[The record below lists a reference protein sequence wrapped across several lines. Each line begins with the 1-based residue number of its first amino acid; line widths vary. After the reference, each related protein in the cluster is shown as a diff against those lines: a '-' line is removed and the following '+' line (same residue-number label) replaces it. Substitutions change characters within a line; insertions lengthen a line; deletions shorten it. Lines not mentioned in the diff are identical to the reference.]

1 MALSCQAVFLVWVAA
16 MAAGLAVA
24 QATTV
29 RATYHY
35 YRPVRKN
42 WDLTAAGAYCATYDA
57 GKPLAWRQRFKWTAF
72 CGPDGPGFPGAC
84 GKCLQV
90 TNQATGSQLKVR
102 IVDQCANGGL
112 DLDWS
117 AFKQL
122 DTNGNGYQ
130 QGHLMVDYQFVSC
143 A

>member
-1 MALSCQAVFLVWVAA
+1 MAASLQTFFLVWVVA

-24 QATTV
+24 QATVV

-35 YRPVRKN
+35 YNPAQNN
-42 WDLTAAGAYCATYDA
+42 WDLNAVSAYCSTWDA
-57 GKPLAWRQRFKWTAF
+57 GKPLWWRQKHGWTAF
-72 CGPDGPGFPGAC
+72 CGPDGPQGQAAC

-90 TNQATGSQLKVR
+90 RNTATGAQTVVR

-117 AFKQL
+117 VFQQL
-122 DTNGNGYQ
+122 DTDGNGYQ
-130 QGHLMVDYQFVSC
+130 QGHLTVDYEFTQC
-143 A
+143 